1 MRTAVVFP
9 RAFALALFAVVSL
22 TLAAGSKAP
31 AQVAGLRRRHFVQS
45 EALVCFKPEVSPARA
60 EAVLKRHRVSVL
72 KRFTNRHLYH
82 VKLARGQDTVLGIR
96 DIAREP
102 DAAFCQHNF
111 IYHAFE
117 RIPNDTYF
125 EYLWGLH
132 NTGQENGTPDADID
146 APEAWD
152 LSTGSPDVVVG
163 IVDTG
168 VDYGH
173 PDLAG
178 NIWTNPD
185 EIAGNGRDDD
195 GNGYVDDIHGWDA
208 VDEDGDPM
216 DENGHGTHVAGTI
229 GATGN
234 NSRGVVG
241 VNWRVSIIATRFLDA
256 EGSGT
261 TVDAIECLDYLNTL
275 KARGVALIASNNSWG
290 GGGSDPALRDSIAQA
305 NNLGM
310 LFCAAAGNESRNNDT
325 TNSFP
330 ANYDLPNVISVAA
343 TDRNDRLADFSNYG
357 GSKVDLG
364 APGVEILSTVPR
376 FIDQE
381 TPYRF
386 LSGTSMATP
395 HVTGAAALL
404 KARVPS
410 LGHLALRDRL
420 LATGD
425 PISAL
430 SGKTITG
437 RRLNVFNALNN
448 GIPEPPDGPELLVD
462 LRVGESYPFRYS
474 IPLRVK
480 VKDSI
485 TGAPV
490 SDAAVSI
497 TVQTA
502 NGTVYNAEGTTGS
515 TGKVVF
521 RFRPRRTDGSGTY
534 LVTVSASKDG
544 YSQGSDNA
552 SFEVF

>member
-1 MRTAVVFP
+1 MV
-9 RAFALALFAVVSL
+9 LALFTVVCL
-22 TLAAGSKAP
+22 TLSATTSAP
-31 AQVAGLRRRHFVQS
+31 AQVAGLRKRNFVPS
-45 EALVCFKPEVSPARA
+45 EAIVCFKPETSQARA
-60 EAVLKRHRVSVL
+60 EAVLKRHRVTVL

-96 DIAREP
+96 NLAREA

-111 IYHAFE
+111 VYHAVG

-125 EYLWGLH
+125 EYLWGLN
-132 NTGQENGTPDADID
+132 NTGQENGTTDADID

-152 LSTGSPDVVVG
+152 LSTGSTAVVVG
-163 IVDTG
+163 VVDTG

-173 PDLAG
+173 PDLAP
-178 NIWTNPD
+178 NIWTNRG
-185 EIAGNGRDDD
+185 EIAGNRKDDD
-195 GNGYVDDIHGWDA
+195 GNGYVDDFHGWDA
-208 VDEDGDPM
+208 VEEDGDPM

-229 GATGN
+229 GAAGN

-241 VNWRVSIIATRFLDA
+241 VNWRVSMVATRFLDA

-275 KARGVALIASNNSWG
+275 KARGIAVIASNNSWG
-290 GGGSDPALRDSIAQA
+290 GGGADFALRESIADA
-305 NNLGM
+305 NELGI
-310 LFCAAAGNESRNNDT
+310 LFCAAAGNDGRDNDS

-357 GSKVDLG
+357 GNKVHIG
-364 APGVEILSTVPR
+364 APGVEILSTIPR
-376 FIDQE
+376 SIDAE

-395 HVTGAAALL
+395 HVTGAVALL
-404 KARVPS
+404 KAHES
-410 LGHLALRDRL
+410 TLGHLAIRERL

-430 SGKTITG
+430 SGRTTTG

-462 LRVGESYPFRYS
+462 LRVGASYPFRYS

-480 VKDSI
+480 VTDSI
-485 TGAPV
+485 TGARV
-490 SDAAVSI
+490 SGATVTM

-502 NGTVYNAEGTTGS
+502 NGTLYTAEGTTGS
-515 TGKVVF
+515 TGRVVF
-521 RFRPRRTDGSGTY
+521 RFRPRRTDGTGTY
-534 LVTVSASKDG
+534 LVTVGASKDG
-544 YSQGSDNA
+544 YSQGADNA
-552 SFEVF
+552 TFEVS